1 MAQFSYKATDQTGK
15 IVTGTQDASD
25 EKGVVAALQ
34 AQGYIPIRITSSA
47 KASSRLSSGWEK
59 SIFGVLKKVSEKDIL
74 RFTEDLATLLDSG
87 LPLDR
92 SLQILRDASDKKGLK
107 SVLNDVLKAVQ
118 KGSDLSD
125 ALANHPKRFSRF
137 YVNMVKAGEAGG
149 FLDLI
154 LKRMSIYLNDIKDLK
169 DYIVSAMIYPLFLI
183 CIGGISILILLTY
196 VIPKFAVIF
205 ADLGQAIPF
214 STQLLLSTAAFSQK
228 YVLLLLAGFAAV
240 IFLWR
245 RFSMTPAGRYRIDSF
260 LTTLPVVGGFIQEL
274 ETARFART
282 LGTLIKSGVPI
293 LGSLTLVQG
302 VIRNRVIAESLD
314 FIRERVR
321 EGDALSKPLA
331 DSDMFPKLA
340 TQMIIVGEETG
351 RLDEMLFKIGDIYEK
366 KVRNLIKKG
375 MSLMEPAV
383 ILTMGII
390 IGFIVIS
397 MLMAIFSMND
407 MPF

>member
-183 CIGGISILILLTY
+183 CI
-196 VIPKFAVIF
+196 
-205 ADLGQAIPF
+205 F
-214 STQLLLSTAAFSQK
+214 S
-228 YVLLLLAGFAAV
+228 
-240 IFLWR
+240 
-245 RFSMTPAGRYRIDSF
+245 
-260 LTTLPVVGGFIQEL
+260 
-274 ETARFART
+274 RT
-282 LGTLIKSGVPI
+282 
-293 LGSLTLVQG
+293 
-302 VIRNRVIAESLD
+302 
-314 FIRERVR
+314 
-321 EGDALSKPLA
+321 
-331 DSDMFPKLA
+331 
-340 TQMIIVGEETG
+340 
-351 RLDEMLFKIGDIYEK
+351 
-366 KVRNLIKKG
+366 
-375 MSLMEPAV
+375 
-383 ILTMGII
+383 
-390 IGFIVIS
+390 
-397 MLMAIFSMND
+397 
-407 MPF
+407 

>member
-118 KGSDLSD
+118 KGSDLSE

-183 CIGGISILILLTY
+183 CIGGISILVLLTY

-214 STQLLLSTAAFSQK
+214 STQLLLSTAAFFQR

-340 TQMIIVGEETG
+340 IQMIIVGEETG

>member
-1 MAQFSYKATDQTGK
+1 MTQFSYKATDQTGK

-47 KASSRLSSGWEK
+47 GVSSRLSLGWEK
-59 SIFGVLKKVSEKDIL
+59 RIFGVLKKVSEKDVL
-74 RFTEDLATLLDSG
+74 RFTEDLATLLGSG

-92 SLQILRDASDKKGLK
+92 SLQILREASDKKALR
-107 SVLNDVLKAVQ
+107 SVLSDVLKAVQ
-118 KGSDLSD
+118 KGSYLSD
-125 ALANHPKRFSRF
+125 ALADHPKRFSRF
-137 YVNMVKAGEAGG
+137 YVNMIKAGEAGG

-154 LKRMSIYLNDIKDLK
+154 LKRMSVYLNDIKDLK
-169 DYIVSAMIYPLFLI
+169 DYIVSAMIYPLFLL

-205 ADLGQAIPF
+205 ADLGQAIPL
-214 STQLLLSTAAFSQK
+214 STQLLLSTAAFFQR
-228 YVLLLLAGFAAV
+228 YAVLLLAVFAALV
-240 IFLWR
+240 FLWR

-260 LTTLPVVGGFIQEL
+260 LTTLPVVRGFIQEL

-331 DSDMFPKLA
+331 DSDMFPELA

-366 KVRNLIKKG
+366 KVRNFIKKG

-383 ILTMGII
+383 ILTMGIV

>member
-25 EKGVVAALQ
+25 EKGVVAVLQ

-47 KASSRLSSGWEK
+47 KVSSRLSSGWEK

-214 STQLLLSTAAFSQK
+214 STQLLLSTAAFFQK

-366 KVRNLIKKG
+366 KVRNFIKKG

-383 ILTMGII
+383 ILAMGII

>member
-214 STQLLLSTAAFSQK
+214 STQLLLSTAAFFQR

>member
-1 MAQFSYKATDQTGK
+1 MTLFSYKAADQSGK

-34 AQGYIPIRITSSA
+34 AQGCIPIRITSSA
-47 KASSRLSSGWEK
+47 RGPSRLSLGWEK
-59 SIFGVLKKVSEKDIL
+59 SVFDVLKKVSEKDIL
-74 RFTEDLATLLDSG
+74 RFTEDLATLLGSG

-92 SLQILRDASDKKGLK
+92 SLQILRDASEKKALR
-107 SVLNDVLKAVQ
+107 SVLSDVLKAVQ
-118 KGSDLSD
+118 KGSYLSD
-125 ALANHPKRFSRF
+125 ALAEHPGRFSRF
-137 YVNMVKAGEAGG
+137 YVNMIKAGEAGG

-154 LKRMSIYLNDIKDLK
+154 LKRMSIYLNDIKELK
-169 DYIVSAMIYPLFLI
+169 DYTVSAMIYPLFLLG
-183 CIGGISILILLTY
+183 IGGISILILLTY
-196 VIPKFAVIF
+196 VLPKFAVIF
-205 ADLGQAIPF
+205 ADLGQAIPL
-214 STQLLLSTAAFSQK
+214 STQLLLSSAAFFQR
-228 YVLLLLAGFAAV
+228 YAVLMLAAFAALV
-240 IFLWR
+240 LLWR
-245 RFSMTPAGRYRIDSF
+245 RFSTTPAGRYRIDSF
-260 LTTLPVVGGFIQEL
+260 LTSLPVVRGFIQDL

-302 VIRNRVIAESLD
+302 VIGNRVLAESLD

-331 DSDMFPKLA
+331 DSDMFPELA

-351 RLDEMLFKIGDIYEK
+351 RLDEMLLKIGDIYEK
-366 KVRNLIKKG
+366 KVKNFIKKG

-383 ILTMGII
+383 ILIMGII

>member
-214 STQLLLSTAAFSQK
+214 STQLLLSTAAFFQK

>member
-137 YVNMVKAGEAGG
+137 YVNMVKAGEVGG

-214 STQLLLSTAAFSQK
+214 STQLLLSTAAFFQK

-366 KVRNLIKKG
+366 KVRNFIKKG

-383 ILTMGII
+383 ILAMGII